1 MKKLFKKIKETKLA
15 LKKIDTNEIEKKA
28 MTKASLFAALIVV
41 VALIPFILVFLEF
54 FKQYSI
60 ITPMFYVLIILVF
73 ILSML
78 IIPFFNIIF
87 FDLLKNYTEREEI
100 QQLELRYVFLVELTN
115 PLYAV
120 FSFMLVLLIV
130 FLVK

>member
-1 MKKLFKKIKETKLA
+1 MKKLVKKIKETKLA
-15 LKKIDTNEIEKKA
+15 LKKIDANEIDKKA
-28 MTKASLFAALIVV
+28 MNKASIFAALIVV

-78 IIPFFNIIF
+78 IIPFFNIIY
-87 FDLLKNYTEREEI
+87 FDILKNYTEREEI
-100 QQLELRYVFLVELTN
+100 QQLELRYVFLAELTN

>member
-78 IIPFFNIIF
+78 IIPFFNIIY
-87 FDLLKNYTEREEI
+87 FDILKNYTEREEI

>member
-15 LKKIDTNEIEKKA
+15 LKKIDTNEIDKKA
-28 MTKASLFAALIVV
+28 MNKASIFAALIVV

-78 IIPFFNIIF
+78 IIPFFNIIY
-87 FDLLKNYTEREEI
+87 FDILKNYTEREEI
-100 QQLELRYVFLVELTN
+100 QQLELRYVFLAELTN

>member
-1 MKKLFKKIKETKLA
+1 MKKLVKKIKETKLA

-78 IIPFFNIIF
+78 IIPFFNIIY
-87 FDLLKNYTEREEI
+87 FDILKNYTEREEI

>member
-1 MKKLFKKIKETKLA
+1 MKKLVKKIKETKLA
-15 LKKIDTNEIEKKA
+15 LKKIDTNEIDKKA
-28 MTKASLFAALIVV
+28 MNKASIFAALIVV

-78 IIPFFNIIF
+78 IIPFFNIIY
-87 FDLLKNYTEREEI
+87 FDILKNYTEREEI

>member
-78 IIPFFNIIF
+78 IIPFFNIIY
-87 FDLLKNYTEREEI
+87 FDILKNYTEREEI
-100 QQLELRYVFLVELTN
+100 QQLELRYVFLAELTN
-115 PLYAV
+115 LLYAV

>member
-28 MTKASLFAALIVV
+28 MNKASIFAALIVV
-41 VALIPFILVFLEF
+41 VALISFILVFLEF

-78 IIPFFNIIF
+78 IIPFFNIIY
-87 FDLLKNYTEREEI
+87 FDILKNYTEREEI

>member
-1 MKKLFKKIKETKLA
+1 MKKLVKKIKETKLA
-15 LKKIDTNEIEKKA
+15 LKKIDTNEIDKKA
-28 MTKASLFAALIVV
+28 MNKASIFAALVVV

-78 IIPFFNIIF
+78 IIPFFNIIY
-87 FDLLKNYTEREEI
+87 FDILKNYTEREEI

>member
-15 LKKIDTNEIEKKA
+15 LKKIDTNEIDKKA

-78 IIPFFNIIF
+78 IIPFFNIIY

-100 QQLELRYVFLVELTN
+100 QQLELRYVFLAELTN

>member
-1 MKKLFKKIKETKLA
+1 MKKLVKKIKETKLA

-28 MTKASLFAALIVV
+28 MNKASIFAALIVV

-78 IIPFFNIIF
+78 IIPFFNIIY
-87 FDLLKNYTEREEI
+87 FDILKNYTEREEI
-100 QQLELRYVFLVELTN
+100 QQLELRYVFLAELTN

>member
-1 MKKLFKKIKETKLA
+1 MKKLVKKIKETKLA
-15 LKKIDTNEIEKKA
+15 LKKIDTNEIDKKA

-78 IIPFFNIIF
+78 IIPFFNIIY
-87 FDLLKNYTEREEI
+87 FDILKNYTEREEI
-100 QQLELRYVFLVELTN
+100 QQLELRYVFLAELTN

>member
-15 LKKIDTNEIEKKA
+15 LKKIDTNEIDKKA
-28 MTKASLFAALIVV
+28 MTKASLFATLIVV

-100 QQLELRYVFLVELTN
+100 QQLELRYVFLAELTN

>member
-100 QQLELRYVFLVELTN
+100 QQLELRYVFLAELTN

>member
-1 MKKLFKKIKETKLA
+1 MKKLVKKIKETKLA
-15 LKKIDTNEIEKKA
+15 LKKIDTNEIDKKA
-28 MTKASLFAALIVV
+28 MNKASLFAALIVV

-78 IIPFFNIIF
+78 IIPFFNIIY
-87 FDLLKNYTEREEI
+87 FDILKNYTEREEI
-100 QQLELRYVFLVELTN
+100 QQLELRYVFLAELTN

>member
-1 MKKLFKKIKETKLA
+1 MKQLFKKIKETKLA
-15 LKKIDTNEIEKKA
+15 LKKIDTNEIDKKA

-78 IIPFFNIIF
+78 IIPFFNIIY
-87 FDLLKNYTEREEI
+87 FDILKNYTEREEI

>member
-15 LKKIDTNEIEKKA
+15 LKKIDTNEIDKKA

-100 QQLELRYVFLVELTN
+100 QQLELRYVFLAELTN

>member
-1 MKKLFKKIKETKLA
+1 MKKLVKKIKETKLA
-15 LKKIDTNEIEKKA
+15 LKKIDTNEIDKKA
-28 MTKASLFAALIVV
+28 MNKASIFATLIVV

-78 IIPFFNIIF
+78 IIPFFNIIY
-87 FDLLKNYTEREEI
+87 FDILKNYTEREEI

>member
-15 LKKIDTNEIEKKA
+15 LKKIDTNEIDKKA
-28 MTKASLFAALIVV
+28 MTKASLFATLIVV
-41 VALIPFILVFLEF
+41 IALIPFILVFLEF

-100 QQLELRYVFLVELTN
+100 QQLELRYVFLAELTN

>member
-78 IIPFFNIIF
+78 IIPFFNIIY

-100 QQLELRYVFLVELTN
+100 QQLELRYVFLAELTN

>member
-78 IIPFFNIIF
+78 IIPFFNIIY
-87 FDLLKNYTEREEI
+87 FDILKNYTEREEI
-100 QQLELRYVFLVELTN
+100 QQLELRYVFLAELTN

>member
-15 LKKIDTNEIEKKA
+15 LKKIDTNEIDKKA
-28 MTKASLFAALIVV
+28 MNKASIFATLIVV

-78 IIPFFNIIF
+78 IIPFFNIIY
-87 FDLLKNYTEREEI
+87 FDILKNYTEREEI
-100 QQLELRYVFLVELTN
+100 QQLELRYVFLAELTN

>member
-15 LKKIDTNEIEKKA
+15 LKKIDTNEIDKKA

-41 VALIPFILVFLEF
+41 IALIPFILVFLEF

-100 QQLELRYVFLVELTN
+100 QQLELRYVFLAELTN

>member
-15 LKKIDTNEIEKKA
+15 LKKIDTNEIDKKA
-28 MTKASLFAALIVV
+28 MTKASIFAALIVV

-78 IIPFFNIIF
+78 IIPFFNIIY
-87 FDLLKNYTEREEI
+87 FDILKNYTEREEI

>member
-1 MKKLFKKIKETKLA
+1 MKKLVKKIKETKLA
-15 LKKIDTNEIEKKA
+15 LKKIDTNEIDKKA
-28 MTKASLFAALIVV
+28 MNKASLFAALIVV

-78 IIPFFNIIF
+78 IIPFFNIIY
-87 FDLLKNYTEREEI
+87 FDILKNYTEREEI

>member
-1 MKKLFKKIKETKLA
+1 MKKLVKKIKETKLA
-15 LKKIDTNEIEKKA
+15 LKKIDTNEIDKKA
-28 MTKASLFAALIVV
+28 MNKASIFAALIVV

-78 IIPFFNIIF
+78 IIPFFNIIY
-87 FDLLKNYTEREEI
+87 FDILKNYTEREEI
-100 QQLELRYVFLVELTN
+100 QQLELRYVFLAELTN

>member
-15 LKKIDTNEIEKKA
+15 LKKIDTNEIDKKA

-41 VALIPFILVFLEF
+41 IALIPFILVFLEF

>member
-15 LKKIDTNEIEKKA
+15 LKKIDTNEIDKKA

-60 ITPMFYVLIILVF
+60 ITQMFYVLIILVF

-78 IIPFFNIIF
+78 IIPFFNIIY
-87 FDLLKNYTEREEI
+87 FDILKNYTEREEI

>member
-15 LKKIDTNEIEKKA
+15 LKKIDTNEIDKKA

-78 IIPFFNIIF
+78 IIPFFNIIY
-87 FDLLKNYTEREEI
+87 FDILKNYTEREEI

>member
-1 MKKLFKKIKETKLA
+1 MKKLVKKIKETKLA
-15 LKKIDTNEIEKKA
+15 LKKIDTNEIDKKA

-100 QQLELRYVFLVELTN
+100 QQLELRYVFLAELTN

>member
-15 LKKIDTNEIEKKA
+15 LKKIDTNEIDKKA

-87 FDLLKNYTEREEI
+87 FVLLKNYTEREEI
-100 QQLELRYVFLVELTN
+100 QQLELRYVFLAELTN

>member
-1 MKKLFKKIKETKLA
+1 MKKLVKKIKETKLA
-15 LKKIDTNEIEKKA
+15 LKKIDTNEIDKKA
-28 MTKASLFAALIVV
+28 MNKASIFAALIVV

-100 QQLELRYVFLVELTN
+100 QQLELRYVFLAELTN

>member
-15 LKKIDTNEIEKKA
+15 LKKIDTNEIDKKA

-78 IIPFFNIIF
+78 IIPFFNIIY
-87 FDLLKNYTEREEI
+87 FDILKNYTEREEI
-100 QQLELRYVFLVELTN
+100 QQLELRYVFLAELTN

>member
-100 QQLELRYVFLVELTN
+100 QQLELRYVFLAELTN
-115 PLYAV
+115 LLYAV